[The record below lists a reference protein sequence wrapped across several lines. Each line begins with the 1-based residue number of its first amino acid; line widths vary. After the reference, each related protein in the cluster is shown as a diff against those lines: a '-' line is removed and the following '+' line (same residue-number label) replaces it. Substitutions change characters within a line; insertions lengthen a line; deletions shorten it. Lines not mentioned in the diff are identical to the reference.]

1 MDFNTSL
8 DDIVLFELLTR
19 DNAEELLR
27 HVSST
32 RLAWMQPGPSATVVG
47 VLLNPGDTDLAALMR
62 QVEAWGM
69 NKSMAAL
76 RYEVDGK
83 TYVLEPFRRAEIAAA

>member
-1 MDFNTSL
+1 MAFNTSL

-19 DNAEELLR
+19 DTAQELLR

-47 VLLNPGDTDLAALMR
+47 VLLNPGDEDLATLLR
-62 QVEAWGM
+62 QAEAWGAS
-69 NKSMAAL
+69 KSLAAI
-76 RYEVDGK
+76 RFEVDGK
-83 TYVLEPFRRAEIAAA
+83 TYVLEPFSRAEIAAA